1 MAYWRVPTPPH
12 QYKTS
17 TPSTRTVE
25 VPSRIEKKRRRETYI
40 KQVHVDAPQL
50 RDVQRTAGRADAR
63 VRPHDFCD
71 VSHGLRSCERRRV
84 ARRVRG
90 DPSPGVVGQR
100 HQATQQLGPLLP
112 YRRMAPSIRQ

>member
-50 RDVQRTAGRADAR
+50 SDIKWSTRSTHAR

-71 VSHGLRSCERRRV
+71 VSHGLRPRERRRI

-100 HQATQQLGPLLP
+100 HQAP
-112 YRRMAPSIRQ
+112 